1 MPNTTSTTPGSTL
14 KGTSG
19 NDTMIGI
26 GDNQTI
32 SSGAGKDTIIAYGDN
47 DVISS
52 GDDDDSVTAL
62 GNNAQIFTGAG
73 NDRVLTYGNNDII
86 VAGSGNDTIAAYG
99 RGTRINLGKGD
110 NTVIAGTDQVTV
122 AGTSGKDN
130 VTIVGNNS
138 TVEAGSGGST
148 VTVTGTNNKVLYNAN
163 LSEGNWAKF
172 SANASGSNTVVI
184 SLDKPLSASLLS
196 QITKDFTNAQNKLFD
211 FSGYKGILAPIP
223 SDPTGAMMLKVQGFK
238 NLAFNINPS
247 AADDAANV
255 LLNAK
260 YAQLAT
266 VYKQNILA
274 NDISNNGNEL
284 KLSMISKVTS
294 DAAVGK
300 VVITQAESWNAQGGE
315 IDSYLI
321 KTASGTATLILKSDG
336 TVILNSNGAF
346 DNLQKDVG
354 LADLHLNIVYQ
365 NSDQLGGHAMA
376 TDKITITNTLP
387 AVSSVLDLTG
397 TNAHTMVLGPN
408 VMNDSI
414 DLSTLNSGLTGKVL
428 YTVIGN
434 LGSVDATGHLNIS
447 SQALLKANANL
458 SGTTNI
464 DILATDA
471 NGTSKVIEVKYSY
484 SLTPAVSQEYAHTMA
499 LDTNVSDVI
508 DLSTLNSGLTGK
520 IVYTVVNGI
529 GSVDATGHLNIASQ
543 DLFKVNSSL
552 SGIDTVDIL
561 ATDASGVS
569 KLVEVKYNYNL
580 TPAVSQAYN
589 NTLNLGSN
597 DSIDLSAS
605 SGLSGA
611 VTYKVLQGIGSVDA
625 TGHLNIAGQALFKA
639 NPSLSGTDTLNI
651 LATDASGASKLIAIK
666 YGYNL
671 TPDVVSTPQNIVLDH
686 NNIDINVSS
695 IFSSLLGD
703 TSTWTYKLANG
714 QSIPGGVLHETSDNL
729 YKGEDIYVIAT
740 DPNGNS
746 HLGKLG
752 VQIAPDTS
760 ATDYTA
766 SITALSSKFFDIALP
781 TNIDGLSGT
790 LTYEAQ
796 PEVRGQTVVYPYSI
810 ATDAA
815 GHPVLRA
822 SLEDLK
828 DINPLNQHVDING
841 DTNIKVLITDSHHA
855 TQLWN
860 LDVNLIRDPSQSA
873 QITDANIDVK
883 FDNKPV
889 EVDLTKLFGLT
900 TEDDVKILDGVG
912 RIYSNSSNHVML
924 QQKDIDI
931 YDSLPNPYLKNPSSV
946 STSVEL
952 ISDTGRVYEVKED
965 FTYDTFKA
973 DKTISV
979 YTSEKINL
987 DLKILFPNYSTTDE
1001 VKFVGYHGGMELAS
1015 DSNSTYLS
1023 IKNEFLSDSFSSRQ
1037 DGYIMDVTKGY
1048 ILNVYHPFTISL
1060 TIDSGSFNSVD
1071 SLNLGDTARPDGIN
1085 VLTFAKSGILGDN
1098 GYTISGNSL
1107 GNFSSIS
1114 ITNHSS
1120 SGGQGPI
1127 EAVNPLL
1134 HLF

>member
-1 MPNTTSTTPGSTL
+1 MANTTSTTPGSTL

-19 NDTMIGI
+19 NDKILGI

-32 SSGAGKDTIIAYGDN
+32 SSGDGNDEIIAFGDR
-47 DVISS
+47 DIILS
-52 GDDDDSVTAL
+52 GDGNDDVTAF
-62 GNNAQIFTGAG
+62 GNKAQIFTGAG
-73 NDRVLTYGNNDII
+73 NDRVFTYGNDDII

-99 RGTRINLGKGD
+99 RGTHINLGEGN
-110 NTVIAGTDQVTV
+110 NTVVAGTDQVTI

-130 VTIVGNNS
+130 ITVVGNNS

-148 VTVTGTNNKVLYNAN
+148 VALSGTNNKVLYNAN
-163 LSEGNWAKF
+163 LNEGNWAKF
-172 SANASGSNTVVI
+172 SANAGGSNTVVI
-184 SLDKPLSASLLS
+184 SLDKPLSATLLS

-223 SDPTGAMMLKVQGFK
+223 LDPTGAMMLKVQGFK
-238 NLAFNINPS
+238 NLSFNINPS

-260 YAQLAT
+260 YAQLSA

-274 NDISNNGNEL
+274 NDVSNNGNEL
-284 KLSMISKVTS
+284 KLSMISKITS

-300 VVITQAESWNAQGGE
+300 VQITQAESWNAQAGE

-321 KTASGTATLILKSDG
+321 KTASGTATLTLKSDG

-354 LADLHLNIVYQ
+354 LADLHLNIIYQ

-397 TNAHTMVLGPN
+397 TNTHTMVLGPN

-434 LGSVDATGHLNIS
+434 LGSVDATGHLNVS
-447 SQALLKANANL
+447 SQALLKANGSL

-471 NGTSKVIEVKYSY
+471 NGVSKVIEVKYSY
-484 SLTPAVSQEYAHTMA
+484 NLAPAVSQEYAHTMA
-499 LDTNVSDVI
+499 LGPNVNDSI
-508 DLSTLNSGLTGK
+508 DLSTLNNGLTGK
-520 IVYTVVNGI
+520 VVYTVVNGI
-529 GSVDATGHLNIASQ
+529 GSVDATGHLNIAS
-543 DLFKVNSSL
+543 
-552 SGIDTVDIL
+552 
-561 ATDASGVS
+561 
-569 KLVEVKYNYNL
+569 
-580 TPAVSQAYN
+580 
-589 NTLNLGSN
+589 
-597 DSIDLSAS
+597 
-605 SGLSGA
+605 
-611 VTYKVLQGIGSVDA
+611 
-625 TGHLNIAGQALFKA
+625 QALFKA

-666 YGYNL
+666 YGYSL

-686 NNIDINVSS
+686 NNIDINVST
-695 IFSSLLGD
+695 IFSGLSGD
-703 TSTWTYKLANG
+703 TSAWTYKLANG
-714 QSIPGGVLHETSDNL
+714 QLIPGGVLHETSDNL
-729 YKGEDIYVIAT
+729 YKGEDIYIIAT

-790 LTYEAQ
+790 LTYQAE
-796 PEVRGQTVVYPYSI
+796 GYSTT
-810 ATDAA
+810 TDAA
-815 GHPVLRA
+815 GHPILRA

-855 TQLWN
+855 AQLWN
-860 LDVNLIRDPSQSA
+860 LDVNLIRDPSQSV
-873 QITDANIDVK
+873 QIRDANIDVK
-883 FDNKPV
+883 FDSRPV

-900 TEDDVKILDGVG
+900 TEDNVKMLDGVG
-912 RIYSNSSNHVML
+912 RVYSDSNNHVIL
-924 QQKDIDI
+924 QQKDLDL
-931 YDSLPNPYLKNPSSV
+931 YNSLPNPYFKDPSSV
-946 STSVEL
+946 STSVDL
-952 ISDTGRVYEVKED
+952 ISDTGKVYEIKED
-965 FTYDTFKA
+965 FTYNFTPNN
-973 DKTISV
+973 TITI
-979 YTSEKINL
+979 TSPQSLNV
-987 DLKILFPNYSTTDE
+987 DLGLLFPNYSVNDD
-1001 VKFVGYHGGMELAS
+1001 VKFVGFHGGLNIVS
-1015 DSNSTYLS
+1015 DSNSNYLS
-1023 IKNEFLSDSFSSRQ
+1023 VENGLFFIPTGPDVSTSKSS
-1037 DGYIMDVTKGY
+1037 GYIMDVTKGY
-1048 ILNVYHPFTISL
+1048 LLEVDHPLSISSS
-1060 TIDSGSFNSVD
+1060 INGPQE
-1071 SLNLGDTARPDGIN
+1071 SLNLGDTLHLNDTS
-1085 VLTFAKSGILGDN
+1085 VLTFGQSATINGSG
-1098 GYTISGNSL
+1098 GYTLSGHSI
-1107 GNFSSIS
+1107 GSFSSI
-1114 ITNHSS
+1114 HLSS
-1120 SGGQGPI
+1120 ATLNTGHDTPI
-1127 EAVNPLL
+1127 IMFSPLG
-1134 HLF
+1134 HF